1 MLPYALA
8 ASARTQAIAE
18 NRPVLVSF
26 TERAP
31 DLDPLTVLAL
41 AERGL
46 ALNGLPEHATA
57 GMMYWTHP
65 DDGFALAGLGAVA
78 TLTAEGPD
86 RFSSIDRSWAELIK
100 GSLMNGD
107 RSERLPGPVLMGG
120 FAFDN
125 DGPRSV
131 AWSDFPSAHLIVPRI
146 QVTVGGGKC
155 WSTCSWIVAADGE
168 PDIDLDVLLAL
179 RDNVVACGASS
190 SGVEASLNDA
200 AESPVFR
207 DSLDANVWREMVSHA
222 VDAIRAGEMHKVVLA
237 RAVEATASGSLS
249 VFELL
254 RHLRAAHS
262 SSFIFGYWRNR
273 SAFVGASPERLV
285 RVDGRGVRASS
296 LAGTVRRG
304 VDQAEDEMLAAQL
317 VASSK
322 DQAEHA
328 AVRNALRAKLTEV
341 CDDVVAA
348 VSPALLTL
356 PHVHHLH
363 TAVTG
368 RLRSDNS
375 LLDLV
380 GRLHPT
386 PAVGGSP
393 RGKALEFIRNNEQLD
408 RGWYAGP
415 IGWVGRDAGEFA
427 VALRSGVITG
437 ADAMLFAGC
446 GIVADSDSDQE
457 LAESILKLQAMESAV
472 AAALASPAFDSTI
485 GKGSEHLQ

>member
-1 MLPYALA
+1 MLPHALA
-8 ASARTQAIAE
+8 ASARARAIAE

-26 TERAP
+26 TERVP
-31 DLDPLTVLAL
+31 DLDPLSVLAGVESGLEFNCL
-41 AERGL
+41 AE
-46 ALNGLPEHATA
+46 HAAA
-57 GMMYWTHP
+57 GMMYWTRP
-65 DDGFALAGLGAVA
+65 DDHFTLAGLGAAA
-78 TLTAEGPD
+78 TLTAEGPG
-86 RFSSIDRSWAELIK
+86 RFASIDRSWSEMIK

-120 FAFDN
+120 FAFDG
-125 DGPRSV
+125 DGPRSHT
-131 AWSDFPSAHLIVPRI
+131 WRDFPSAHLIVPRMLL
-146 QVTVGGGKC
+146 TAGDGKC
-155 WSTCSWIVAADGE
+155 WSTFSWMVSPDGE
-168 PDIDLDVLLAL
+168 PDIALDTLIEL
-179 RDNVVACGASS
+179 RDSVLAC
-190 SGVEASLNDA
+190 EASISNVETALNDP
-200 AESPVFR
+200 AEAPVFR
-207 DSLDANVWREMVSHA
+207 DSLDANPWREMVSHA
-222 VDAIRAGEMHKVVLA
+222 VDAIRAGEMQKVVLA
-237 RAVEATASGSLS
+237 RTVEATTSRALS

-254 RHLRAAHS
+254 RHLRTSHS
-262 SSFIFGYWRNR
+262 SSFVFGYWRKE
-273 SAFVGASPERLV
+273 SAFLGASPERLV
-285 RVDGRGVRASS
+285 RIDGRSVRASS

-304 VDQAEDEMLAAQL
+304 VDQTEDEALAAQL

-328 AVRNALRAKLTEV
+328 AVRNALRAKLAEV

-393 RGKALEFIRNNEQLD
+393 RGKALDFIRENERLD
-408 RGWYAGP
+408 RGWYAAP

-427 VALRSGVITG
+427 VALRSGVISG
-437 ADAMLFAGC
+437 SDAVLFAGC
-446 GIVADSDSDQE
+446 GIVADSDPDEE
-457 LAESILKLQAMESAV
+457 LAESILKLQPMESAI
-472 AAALASPAFDSTI
+472 ASALTSPTSDSTTVA
-485 GKGSEHLQ
+485 GSEHLQ

>member
-1 MLPYALA
+1 MPLNALA
-8 ASARTQAIAE
+8 ASARARAIAE

-31 DLDPLTVLAL
+31 DLDPLTILAS
-41 AERGL
+41 ADGGL
-46 ALNGLPEHATA
+46 EFSGLNEHATR

-65 DDGFALAGLGAVA
+65 DEDFTLAGFGAVA
-78 TLTAEGPD
+78 TLTAEGPG
-86 RFSSIDRSWAELIK
+86 RFSSIDRSWSELIN
-100 GSLMNGD
+100 GSMMNGNP
-107 RSERLPGPVLMGG
+107 SERLPGPVLMGG
-120 FAFDN
+120 FAFN
-125 DGPRSV
+125 SDGPRSD
-131 AWSDFPSAHLIVPRI
+131 AWRSFPAAHFIVPRI
-146 QVTVGGGKC
+146 QITASAGKC
-155 WSTCSWIVAADGE
+155 WSTCSWMVAADGE
-168 PDIDLDVLLAL
+168 PDVDLAALIAL
-179 RDNVVACGASS
+179 RDNL
-190 SGVEASLNDA
+190 VETGRSTSNPCAPPDDA
-200 AESPVFR
+200 AEPPVFR
-207 DSLDANVWREMVSHA
+207 DSLDAKVWREMVSQA

-237 RAVEATASGSLS
+237 RSVEATAHGSLS

-254 RHLRAAHS
+254 RNLRTAHTG
-262 SSFIFGYWRNR
+262 SFVFGYWRNA

-285 RVDGRGVRASS
+285 RLDGRSVRASS

-304 VDQAEDEMLAAQL
+304 VDQAEDEKLAAQL

-328 AVRNALRAKLTEV
+328 AVRNALRAKLAEV

-348 VSPALLTL
+348 LSPALLTL

-393 RGKALEFIRNNEQLD
+393 RGKALEFIQNYEQLD
-408 RGWYAGP
+408 RGWYAAP
-415 IGWVGRDAGEFA
+415 VGWVGRDAGEFA

-437 ADAMLFAGC
+437 TEATLFAGC
-446 GIVADSDSDQE
+446 GIVADSDPDQE
-457 LAESILKLQAMESAV
+457 LAESILKLQPMESAI
-472 AAALASPAFDSTI
+472 AAALASPASASTI
-485 GKGSEHLQ
+485 VAGSEHLQ